1 MKTVFMFSGQGAQYA
16 GMGKDLYENYAVA
29 KEVFDRA
36 DEVLGYSIK
45 DICFSDEEK
54 LGLTEFTQPAILTMS
69 IAAMKVLQ
77 ENGINADM
85 TAGLSLG
92 EYSALVASGA
102 MKFEEAVALVQKR
115 GKFMCGIIGY
125 TGSEDVKGVLLDA
138 LELLEYRGYDSAG
151 IALAD
156 TGLKQTKVYKC
167 AGRVKDLRAICESEK
182 LITECGI
189 GHTRWAT
196 HGGVNDTNAH
206 PHQVGKVTLVHNGI
220 IENYRELI
228 ADYELESVLKSET
241 DSEVVAA
248 LLNKFYT
255 GDPDEAI
262 KKTVSKLKGTFALV
276 ILFED
281 HQGEIYS
288 VRNVSPIVATL
299 CKEGAMLASDLTA
312 LCRFTNRYF
321 VVPEYHIL
329 KLAKDAIVLKDFNGN
344 QVEPDYLEVDWEL
357 NNAGKNGYPFYMEK
371 EIMEQPDAIERTIT
385 NRITSGMP
393 DFTADGVP
401 DEIFTQCERVNI
413 IACGTAMHAGL
424 VAQALIKSILHMHID
439 VDMASEFMY
448 SDPVIDEKSLVIAVS
463 QSGETI
469 DTLEA
474 VKYAKKRGA
483 KCLSIINV
491 KGSSI
496 ARESDYVLYTNAG
509 PEIAV
514 ASTKAYTTQL
524 AVFYLIVAKMA
535 QLRGVFSQEETQS
548 FIRELQ
554 RTPDVMKKVLEGRQE
569 IHKLANKVLEAKD
582 LFMIGRGLDYSI
594 LLEGSLKLK
603 EVSYIHS
610 EAYASGELK
619 HGPIALITQ
628 DTPVVAAVTQEK
640 LMSKELSNIKEVRS
654 RGASCSLSRKVLQKI
669 STVHMIPSICRICRM
684 NLW

>member
-1 MKTVFMFSGQGAQYA
+1 
-16 GMGKDLYENYAVA
+16 
-29 KEVFDRA
+29 
-36 DEVLGYSIK
+36 
-45 DICFSDEEK
+45 
-54 LGLTEFTQPAILTMS
+54 
-69 IAAMKVLQ
+69 
-77 ENGINADM
+77 
-85 TAGLSLG
+85 
-92 EYSALVASGA
+92 
-102 MKFEEAVALVQKR
+102 
-115 GKFMCGIIGY
+115 MCGIIGY
-125 TGSEDVKGVLLDA
+125 TGSEDVREVLLDA

-151 IALAD
+151 IALRD
-156 TGLKQTKVYKC
+156 EESGKTEVRKC
-167 AGRVKDLRAICESEK
+167 AGRVSDLRAICASEK
-182 LITECGI
+182 VVSQCGI

-196 HGGVNDTNAH
+196 HGGVNDCNAH

-228 ADYELESVLKSET
+228 ADYDLADTLKSET

-248 LLNKFYT
+248 LLNRFYE
-255 GDPDEAI
+255 GNPEEAI

-281 HQGEIYS
+281 QKDVIYS
-288 VRNVSPIVATL
+288 TRNVSPIVATI

-329 KLAKDAIVLKDFNGN
+329 KLSADKLTLTDFDGN
-344 QVEPDYLEVDWEL
+344 EMLPKYLTVDWEL
-357 NNAGKNGYPFYMEK
+357 NSAGKNGYPFYMEK
-371 EIMEQPDAIERTIT
+371 EIMEQPEAIENTIR
-385 NRITSGMP
+385 NRIVGGMP

-401 DEIFTQCERVNI
+401 DTLFTECEHICIV
-413 IACGTAMHAGL
+413 ACGTAMHAGL
-424 VAQALIKSILHMHID
+424 VAQALVKSILHMHIE
-439 VDMASEFMY
+439 VQMASEFMY
-448 SDPVIDEKSLVIAVS
+448 SDPVIDEKTLVIAVS

-474 VKYAKKRGA
+474 MKYAKNRGA
-483 KCLSIINV
+483 KCLAIINV

-524 AVFYLIVAKMA
+524 AVFYLIVARMA
-535 QLRGVFSQEETQS
+535 HSRGVFDDAQTQS
-548 FIRELQ
+548 FVRELQ
-554 RTPDVMKKVLEGRQE
+554 RTPEVMKKVLERRRD
-569 IHKLANKVLEAKD
+569 IHVVAKKVLGAKD

-628 DTPVVAAVTQEK
+628 DTPVVATVTQEK
-640 LMSKELSNIKEVRS
+640 LMSKELSNIKEVKS
-654 RGASCSLSRKVLQKI
+654 RGADVVVFIKESIVGDLAKEYEIFTLPDMQDEFMVLPASVALQLLAYYVSSDKGFDVDKPRNLAKVV
-669 STVHMIPSICRICRM
+669 TVE
-684 NLW
+684 

>member
-1 MKTVFMFSGQGAQYA
+1 
-16 GMGKDLYENYAVA
+16 
-29 KEVFDRA
+29 
-36 DEVLGYSIK
+36 
-45 DICFSDEEK
+45 
-54 LGLTEFTQPAILTMS
+54 
-69 IAAMKVLQ
+69 
-77 ENGINADM
+77 
-85 TAGLSLG
+85 
-92 EYSALVASGA
+92 
-102 MKFEEAVALVQKR
+102 
-115 GKFMCGIIGY
+115 MCGIIGY
-125 TGSEDVKGVLLDA
+125 TGSEDVREVLLDA

-151 IALAD
+151 IALRD
-156 TGLKQTKVYKC
+156 EESGKTEVRKC
-167 AGRVKDLRAICESEK
+167 AGRVSDLRAICASEK
-182 LITECGI
+182 VVSQCGI

-196 HGGVNDTNAH
+196 HGGVNDCNAH

-228 ADYELESVLKSET
+228 ADYDLADTLKSET

-248 LLNKFYT
+248 LLNRFYE
-255 GDPDEAI
+255 GNPEEAI

-281 HQGEIYS
+281 QKDVIYS
-288 VRNVSPIVATL
+288 TRNVSPIVATI

-329 KLAKDAIVLKDFNGN
+329 KLSADKLTLTDFDGNEVLPK
-344 QVEPDYLEVDWEL
+344 YLTVDWEL
-357 NNAGKNGYPFYMEK
+357 NSAGKNGYPFYMEK
-371 EIMEQPDAIERTIT
+371 EIMEQPEAIENTIR
-385 NRITSGMP
+385 NRIVGGMP

-401 DEIFTQCERVNI
+401 DTLFTECEHICIV
-413 IACGTAMHAGL
+413 ACGTAMHAGL
-424 VAQALIKSILHMHID
+424 VAQALVKSILHMHIE
-439 VDMASEFMY
+439 VQMASEFMY
-448 SDPVIDEKSLVIAVS
+448 SDPVIDEKTLVIAVS

-474 VKYAKKRGA
+474 MKYAKNRGA
-483 KCLSIINV
+483 KCLVIINV

-524 AVFYLIVAKMA
+524 AVFYLIVARMA
-535 QLRGVFSQEETQS
+535 HSRGVFDDAQTQS
-548 FIRELQ
+548 FVRELQ
-554 RTPDVMKKVLEGRQE
+554 RTPEVMKKVLERRRD
-569 IHKLANKVLEAKD
+569 IHVVAKKVLGAKD

-628 DTPVVAAVTQEK
+628 DTPVVATVTQEK
-640 LMSKELSNIKEVRS
+640 LMSKELSNIKEVKS
-654 RGASCSLSRKVLQKI
+654 RGADVVVFIKESIVGDLAKEYEIFTLPDMQDEFMVLPASVALQLLAYYVSSDKGFDVDKPRNLAKVV
-669 STVHMIPSICRICRM
+669 TVE
-684 NLW
+684 

>member
-1 MKTVFMFSGQGAQYA
+1 
-16 GMGKDLYENYAVA
+16 
-29 KEVFDRA
+29 
-36 DEVLGYSIK
+36 
-45 DICFSDEEK
+45 
-54 LGLTEFTQPAILTMS
+54 
-69 IAAMKVLQ
+69 
-77 ENGINADM
+77 
-85 TAGLSLG
+85 
-92 EYSALVASGA
+92 
-102 MKFEEAVALVQKR
+102 
-115 GKFMCGIIGY
+115 MCGIIGY
-125 TGSEDVKGVLLDA
+125 TGSEDVREVLLDA

-151 IALAD
+151 IALRD
-156 TGLKQTKVYKC
+156 EESGKTEVRKC
-167 AGRVKDLRAICESEK
+167 AGRVSDLRAICASEK
-182 LITECGI
+182 VVSQCGI

-196 HGGVNDTNAH
+196 HGGVNDCNAH

-228 ADYELESVLKSET
+228 ADYDLADTLKSET

-248 LLNKFYT
+248 LLNRFYE
-255 GDPDEAI
+255 GKPEEAI

-281 HQGEIYS
+281 QKDVIYS
-288 VRNVSPIVATL
+288 TRNVSPIVATI

-329 KLAKDAIVLKDFNGN
+329 KLSADKLTLTDFDGN
-344 QVEPDYLEVDWEL
+344 EMLPKYLTVDWEL
-357 NNAGKNGYPFYMEK
+357 NSAGKNGYPFYMEK
-371 EIMEQPDAIERTIT
+371 ESMEQPEAIENTIR
-385 NRITSGMP
+385 NRIVGGMP

-401 DEIFTQCERVNI
+401 DTLFTECEHICIV
-413 IACGTAMHAGL
+413 ACGTAMHAGL
-424 VAQALIKSILHMHID
+424 VAQALVKSILHMHIE
-439 VDMASEFMY
+439 VQMASEFMY
-448 SDPVIDEKSLVIAVS
+448 SDPVIDEKTLVIAVS

-474 VKYAKKRGA
+474 VKYAKNRGA
-483 KCLSIINV
+483 KCLAIINV

-524 AVFYLIVAKMA
+524 AVFYLIVARMA
-535 QLRGVFSQEETQS
+535 HSRGVFDDAQTQS
-548 FIRELQ
+548 FVRELQ
-554 RTPDVMKKVLEGRQE
+554 RTPEVMKKVLERRRD
-569 IHKLANKVLEAKD
+569 IHVVAKKVLGAKD

-628 DTPVVAAVTQEK
+628 DTPVVATVTQEK
-640 LMSKELSNIKEVRS
+640 LMSKELSNIKEVKS
-654 RGASCSLSRKVLQKI
+654 RGADVVVFIKESIVGDLAKEYEIFTLPDMQDEFMVLPASVALQLLAYYVSSDKGFDVDKPRNLAKVV
-669 STVHMIPSICRICRM
+669 TVE
-684 NLW
+684 

>member
-1 MKTVFMFSGQGAQYA
+1 
-16 GMGKDLYENYAVA
+16 
-29 KEVFDRA
+29 
-36 DEVLGYSIK
+36 
-45 DICFSDEEK
+45 
-54 LGLTEFTQPAILTMS
+54 
-69 IAAMKVLQ
+69 
-77 ENGINADM
+77 
-85 TAGLSLG
+85 
-92 EYSALVASGA
+92 
-102 MKFEEAVALVQKR
+102 
-115 GKFMCGIIGY
+115 MCGIIGY
-125 TGSEDVKGVLLDA
+125 TGSEDVREVLLDA

-151 IALAD
+151 IALRD
-156 TGLKQTKVYKC
+156 EESGKTEVRKC
-167 AGRVKDLRAICESEK
+167 AGRVSDLRAICASEK
-182 LITECGI
+182 VVSQCGI

-196 HGGVNDTNAH
+196 HGGVNDCNAH

-228 ADYELESVLKSET
+228 ADYDLADTLKSET

-248 LLNKFYT
+248 LLNRFYE
-255 GDPDEAI
+255 GKPEEAI

-281 HQGEIYS
+281 QKDVIYS
-288 VRNVSPIVATL
+288 TRNVSPIVATI

-329 KLAKDAIVLKDFNGN
+329 KLSADKLTLTDFDGN
-344 QVEPDYLEVDWEL
+344 EMLPKYLTVDWEL
-357 NNAGKNGYPFYMEK
+357 NSAGKNGYPFYMEK
-371 EIMEQPDAIERTIT
+371 EIMEQPEAIENTIR
-385 NRITSGMP
+385 NRIVGGMP

-401 DEIFTQCERVNI
+401 DTLFTECEHICIV
-413 IACGTAMHAGL
+413 ACGTAMHAGL
-424 VAQALIKSILHMHID
+424 VAQALVKSILHMHIE
-439 VDMASEFMY
+439 VQMASEFMY
-448 SDPVIDEKSLVIAVS
+448 SDPVIDEKTLVIAVS

-474 VKYAKKRGA
+474 VKYAKNRGA
-483 KCLSIINV
+483 KCLAIINV

-524 AVFYLIVAKMA
+524 AVFYLIVARMA
-535 QLRGVFSQEETQS
+535 HSRGVFDDAQTQS
-548 FIRELQ
+548 FVRELQ
-554 RTPDVMKKVLEGRQE
+554 RTPEVMKKVLERRRD
-569 IHKLANKVLEAKD
+569 IHVVAKKVLGAKD

-628 DTPVVAAVTQEK
+628 DTPVVATVTQEK
-640 LMSKELSNIKEVRS
+640 LMSKELSNIKEVKS
-654 RGASCSLSRKVLQKI
+654 RGADVVVFIKESSVGDLAKEYEIFTLPDMQDEFMVLPASVALQLLAYYVSSDKGFDVDKPRNLAKVV
-669 STVHMIPSICRICRM
+669 TVE
-684 NLW
+684 

>member
-1 MKTVFMFSGQGAQYA
+1 
-16 GMGKDLYENYAVA
+16 
-29 KEVFDRA
+29 
-36 DEVLGYSIK
+36 
-45 DICFSDEEK
+45 
-54 LGLTEFTQPAILTMS
+54 
-69 IAAMKVLQ
+69 
-77 ENGINADM
+77 
-85 TAGLSLG
+85 
-92 EYSALVASGA
+92 
-102 MKFEEAVALVQKR
+102 
-115 GKFMCGIIGY
+115 MCGIIGY
-125 TGSEDVKGVLLDA
+125 TGSEDVREVLLDA

-151 IALAD
+151 IALRD
-156 TGLKQTKVYKC
+156 EESGKTEVRKC
-167 AGRVKDLRAICESEK
+167 AGRVSDLRAICMSEK
-182 LITECGI
+182 VVSQCGI

-196 HGGVNDTNAH
+196 HGGVNDCNAH

-228 ADYELESVLKSET
+228 ADYDLADTLKSET

-248 LLNKFYT
+248 LLNRFYE
-255 GDPDEAI
+255 GNPEEAI

-281 HQGEIYS
+281 QKDVIYS
-288 VRNVSPIVATL
+288 TRNVSPIVATI

-329 KLAKDAIVLKDFNGN
+329 KLSADKLTLTDFDGNEVLPK
-344 QVEPDYLEVDWEL
+344 YLTVDWEL
-357 NNAGKNGYPFYMEK
+357 NSAGKNGYPFYMEK
-371 EIMEQPDAIERTIT
+371 EIMEQPEAIENTIK
-385 NRITSGMP
+385 NRIVGGMP

-401 DEIFTQCERVNI
+401 DTLFTECEHICIV
-413 IACGTAMHAGL
+413 ACGTAMHAGL
-424 VAQALIKSILHMHID
+424 VAQALVKSILHMHIE
-439 VDMASEFMY
+439 VQMASEFMY
-448 SDPVIDEKSLVIAVS
+448 SDPVIDEKTLVIAVS

-474 VKYAKKRGA
+474 VKYAKNRGA
-483 KCLSIINV
+483 KCLAIINV

-524 AVFYLIVAKMA
+524 AVFYLIVARMA
-535 QLRGVFSQEETQS
+535 HSRGVFDDAQTQS
-548 FIRELQ
+548 FVRELQ
-554 RTPDVMKKVLEGRQE
+554 RTPEVMKKVLERRRD
-569 IHKLANKVLEAKD
+569 IHVVAKKVLGAKD

-628 DTPVVAAVTQEK
+628 DTPVVATVTQEK
-640 LMSKELSNIKEVRS
+640 LMSKELSNIKEVKS
-654 RGASCSLSRKVLQKI
+654 RGADVVVFIKESIAGDLAKEYEIFTLPDMQDEFMVLPASVALQLLAYYVSSDKGFDVDKPRNLAKVV
-669 STVHMIPSICRICRM
+669 TVE
-684 NLW
+684 

>member
-1 MKTVFMFSGQGAQYA
+1 
-16 GMGKDLYENYAVA
+16 
-29 KEVFDRA
+29 
-36 DEVLGYSIK
+36 
-45 DICFSDEEK
+45 
-54 LGLTEFTQPAILTMS
+54 
-69 IAAMKVLQ
+69 
-77 ENGINADM
+77 
-85 TAGLSLG
+85 
-92 EYSALVASGA
+92 
-102 MKFEEAVALVQKR
+102 
-115 GKFMCGIIGY
+115 MCGIIGY
-125 TGSEDVKGVLLDA
+125 TGSEDVREVLLDA

-151 IALAD
+151 IALRD
-156 TGLKQTKVYKC
+156 EESGKTEVRKC
-167 AGRVKDLRAICESEK
+167 AGRVSDLRAICASEK
-182 LITECGI
+182 VVSQCGI

-196 HGGVNDTNAH
+196 HGGVNDCNAH

-228 ADYELESVLKSET
+228 ADYDLADTLKSET

-248 LLNKFYT
+248 LLNRFYE
-255 GDPDEAI
+255 GNPEEAI

-281 HQGEIYS
+281 QKDVIYS
-288 VRNVSPIVATL
+288 TRNVSPIVATI

-329 KLAKDAIVLKDFNGN
+329 KLSADKLTLTDFDGNEVLPK
-344 QVEPDYLEVDWEL
+344 YLTVDWEL
-357 NNAGKNGYPFYMEK
+357 NSAGKNGYPFYMEK
-371 EIMEQPDAIERTIT
+371 EIMEQPEAIENTIR
-385 NRITSGMP
+385 NRIVGGMP

-401 DEIFTQCERVNI
+401 DTLFTECEHICIV
-413 IACGTAMHAGL
+413 ACGTAMHAGL
-424 VAQALIKSILHMHID
+424 VAQALVKSILHMH
-439 VDMASEFMY
+439 
-448 SDPVIDEKSLVIAVS
+448 EKTLVIAVS

-474 VKYAKKRGA
+474 MKYAKNRGA
-483 KCLSIINV
+483 KCLAIINV

-524 AVFYLIVAKMA
+524 AVFYLIVARMA
-535 QLRGVFSQEETQS
+535 HSRGVFDDAQTQS
-548 FIRELQ
+548 FVRELQ
-554 RTPDVMKKVLEGRQE
+554 RTPEVMKKVLERRRD
-569 IHKLANKVLEAKD
+569 IHVVAKKVLGAKD

-610 EAYASGELK
+610 EAYVSGELK

-628 DTPVVAAVTQEK
+628 DTPVVATVTQEK
-640 LMSKELSNIKEVRS
+640 LMSKELSNIKEVKS
-654 RGASCSLSRKVLQKI
+654 RGADVVVFIKESIVGDLAKEYEIFTLPDMQDEFMVLPASVALQLLAYYVSSDKGFDVDKPRNLAKVV
-669 STVHMIPSICRICRM
+669 TVE
-684 NLW
+684 

>member
-1 MKTVFMFSGQGAQYA
+1 
-16 GMGKDLYENYAVA
+16 
-29 KEVFDRA
+29 
-36 DEVLGYSIK
+36 
-45 DICFSDEEK
+45 
-54 LGLTEFTQPAILTMS
+54 
-69 IAAMKVLQ
+69 
-77 ENGINADM
+77 
-85 TAGLSLG
+85 
-92 EYSALVASGA
+92 
-102 MKFEEAVALVQKR
+102 
-115 GKFMCGIIGY
+115 MCGIIGY
-125 TGSEDVKGVLLDA
+125 TGSEDVREVLLDA

-151 IALAD
+151 IALRD
-156 TGLKQTKVYKC
+156 EESGKTEVRKC
-167 AGRVKDLRAICESEK
+167 AGRVSDLRAICASEK
-182 LITECGI
+182 VVSQCGI

-196 HGGVNDTNAH
+196 HGGVNDCNAH

-228 ADYELESVLKSET
+228 ADYDLADTLKSET

-248 LLNKFYT
+248 LLNRFYE
-255 GDPDEAI
+255 GKPEEAI

-281 HQGEIYS
+281 QKDVIYS
-288 VRNVSPIVATL
+288 TRNVSPIVATI

-329 KLAKDAIVLKDFNGN
+329 KLSADKLTLTDFEGNEVLPK
-344 QVEPDYLEVDWEL
+344 YLTVDWEL
-357 NNAGKNGYPFYMEK
+357 NSAGKNGYPFYMEK
-371 EIMEQPDAIERTIT
+371 EIMEQPEAIENTIR
-385 NRITSGMP
+385 NRIVGGMP

-401 DEIFTQCERVNI
+401 DTLFTECEHICIV
-413 IACGTAMHAGL
+413 ACGTAMHAGL
-424 VAQALIKSILHMHID
+424 VAQALVKSILHMHIE
-439 VDMASEFMY
+439 VQMASEFMY
-448 SDPVIDEKSLVIAVS
+448 SDPVIDEKTLVIAVS

-474 VKYAKKRGA
+474 VKYAKNRGA
-483 KCLSIINV
+483 KCLAIINV

-524 AVFYLIVAKMA
+524 AVFYLIVARMA
-535 QLRGVFSQEETQS
+535 HSRGVFDDAQTQS
-548 FIRELQ
+548 FVRELQ
-554 RTPDVMKKVLEGRQE
+554 RTPEVMKKVLERRRD
-569 IHKLANKVLEAKD
+569 IHVVAKKVLGARD

-628 DTPVVAAVTQEK
+628 DTPVVATVTQEK
-640 LMSKELSNIKEVRS
+640 LMSKELSNIKEVKS
-654 RGASCSLSRKVLQKI
+654 RGADVVVFIKESIAGDLAKEYEIFTLPDMQDEFMVLPASVALQLLAYYVSSDKGFDVDKPRNLAKVV
-669 STVHMIPSICRICRM
+669 TVE
-684 NLW
+684 

>member
-1 MKTVFMFSGQGAQYA
+1 
-16 GMGKDLYENYAVA
+16 
-29 KEVFDRA
+29 
-36 DEVLGYSIK
+36 
-45 DICFSDEEK
+45 
-54 LGLTEFTQPAILTMS
+54 
-69 IAAMKVLQ
+69 
-77 ENGINADM
+77 
-85 TAGLSLG
+85 
-92 EYSALVASGA
+92 
-102 MKFEEAVALVQKR
+102 
-115 GKFMCGIIGY
+115 MCGIIGY
-125 TGSEDVKGVLLDA
+125 TGSEDVREVLLDA

-151 IALAD
+151 IALRD
-156 TGLKQTKVYKC
+156 EESGKTEVRKC
-167 AGRVKDLRAICESEK
+167 AGRVSDLRAICASEK
-182 LITECGI
+182 VVSQCGI

-196 HGGVNDTNAH
+196 HGGVNDCNAH

-228 ADYELESVLKSET
+228 VDYDLADTLKSET

-248 LLNKFYT
+248 LLNRFYE
-255 GDPDEAI
+255 GKPEEAI

-281 HQGEIYS
+281 QKDVIYS
-288 VRNVSPIVATL
+288 TRNVSPIVATI

-329 KLAKDAIVLKDFNGN
+329 KLSADKLTLTDFDGNEVLPK
-344 QVEPDYLEVDWEL
+344 YLTVDWEL
-357 NNAGKNGYPFYMEK
+357 NSAGKNGYPFYMEK
-371 EIMEQPDAIERTIT
+371 EIMEQPEAIENTIR
-385 NRITSGMP
+385 NRIVGGMP

-401 DEIFTQCERVNI
+401 DTLFTECEHICIV
-413 IACGTAMHAGL
+413 ACGTAMHAGL
-424 VAQALIKSILHMHID
+424 VAQALVKSILHMHIE
-439 VDMASEFMY
+439 VQMASEFMY
-448 SDPVIDEKSLVIAVS
+448 SDPVIDEKTLVIAVS

-474 VKYAKKRGA
+474 MKYAKNRGA
-483 KCLSIINV
+483 KCLAIINV

-524 AVFYLIVAKMA
+524 AVFYLIVARMA
-535 QLRGVFSQEETQS
+535 HSRGVFDDAQTQS
-548 FIRELQ
+548 FVRELQ
-554 RTPDVMKKVLEGRQE
+554 RTPEVMKKVLERRRD
-569 IHKLANKVLEAKD
+569 IHVVAKKVLGAKD

-628 DTPVVAAVTQEK
+628 DTPVVATVTQEK
-640 LMSKELSNIKEVRS
+640 LMSKELSNIKEVKS
-654 RGASCSLSRKVLQKI
+654 RGADVVVFIKESIVGDLAKEYEIFTLPDMQDEFMVLPASVALQLLAYYVSSDKGFDVDKPRNLAKVV
-669 STVHMIPSICRICRM
+669 TVE
-684 NLW
+684 

>member
-1 MKTVFMFSGQGAQYA
+1 
-16 GMGKDLYENYAVA
+16 
-29 KEVFDRA
+29 
-36 DEVLGYSIK
+36 
-45 DICFSDEEK
+45 
-54 LGLTEFTQPAILTMS
+54 
-69 IAAMKVLQ
+69 
-77 ENGINADM
+77 
-85 TAGLSLG
+85 
-92 EYSALVASGA
+92 
-102 MKFEEAVALVQKR
+102 
-115 GKFMCGIIGY
+115 MCGIIGY
-125 TGSEDVKGVLLDA
+125 TGSEDVREVLLDA

-151 IALAD
+151 IALRD
-156 TGLKQTKVYKC
+156 EESGKTEVRKC
-167 AGRVKDLRAICESEK
+167 AGRVSDLRAICASEK
-182 LITECGI
+182 VVSQCGI

-196 HGGVNDTNAH
+196 HGGVNDCNAH

-228 ADYELESVLKSET
+228 ADYDLADTLKSET

-248 LLNKFYT
+248 LLNRFYE
-255 GDPDEAI
+255 GKPEEAI

-281 HQGEIYS
+281 QKDVIYS
-288 VRNVSPIVATL
+288 TRNVSPIVATI

-329 KLAKDAIVLKDFNGN
+329 KLSADKLTLTDFEGNEVLPK
-344 QVEPDYLEVDWEL
+344 YLTVDWEL
-357 NNAGKNGYPFYMEK
+357 NSAGKNGYPFYMEK
-371 EIMEQPDAIERTIT
+371 EIMEQPEANENTIR
-385 NRITSGMP
+385 NRIVGGMP

-401 DEIFTQCERVNI
+401 DTLFTECEHICIV
-413 IACGTAMHAGL
+413 ACGTAMHAGL
-424 VAQALIKSILHMHID
+424 VAQALVKSILHMHIE
-439 VDMASEFMY
+439 VQMASEFMY
-448 SDPVIDEKSLVIAVS
+448 SDPVIDEKTLVIAVS

-474 VKYAKKRGA
+474 VKYAKNRGA
-483 KCLSIINV
+483 KCLAIINV

-524 AVFYLIVAKMA
+524 AVFYLIVARMA
-535 QLRGVFSQEETQS
+535 HSRGVFDDAQTQS
-548 FIRELQ
+548 FVRELQ
-554 RTPDVMKKVLEGRQE
+554 RTPEVMKKVLERRRD
-569 IHKLANKVLEAKD
+569 IHVVAKKVLGAKD

-628 DTPVVAAVTQEK
+628 DTPVVATVTQEK
-640 LMSKELSNIKEVRS
+640 LMSKELSNIKEVKS
-654 RGASCSLSRKVLQKI
+654 RGADVVVFIKESIVGDLAKEYEIFTLPDMQDEFMVLPASVALQLLAYYVSSDKGFDVDKPRNLAKVV
-669 STVHMIPSICRICRM
+669 TVE
-684 NLW
+684 

>member
-1 MKTVFMFSGQGAQYA
+1 
-16 GMGKDLYENYAVA
+16 
-29 KEVFDRA
+29 
-36 DEVLGYSIK
+36 
-45 DICFSDEEK
+45 
-54 LGLTEFTQPAILTMS
+54 
-69 IAAMKVLQ
+69 
-77 ENGINADM
+77 
-85 TAGLSLG
+85 
-92 EYSALVASGA
+92 
-102 MKFEEAVALVQKR
+102 
-115 GKFMCGIIGY
+115 MCGIIGY
-125 TGSEDVKGVLLDA
+125 TGSEDVREVLLDA

-151 IALAD
+151 IALRD
-156 TGLKQTKVYKC
+156 EESGKTEVRKC
-167 AGRVKDLRAICESEK
+167 AGRVSDLRAICASEK
-182 LITECGI
+182 VVSQCGI

-196 HGGVNDTNAH
+196 HGGVNDCNAH

-228 ADYELESVLKSET
+228 ADYDLADTLKSET

-248 LLNKFYT
+248 LLNRFYE
-255 GDPDEAI
+255 GKPEEAI

-281 HQGEIYS
+281 QKDVIYS
-288 VRNVSPIVATL
+288 TRNVSPIVATI

-329 KLAKDAIVLKDFNGN
+329 KLSADKLTLTDFEGNEVLPK
-344 QVEPDYLEVDWEL
+344 YLTVDWEL
-357 NNAGKNGYPFYMEK
+357 NSAGKNGYPFYMEK
-371 EIMEQPDAIERTIT
+371 EIMEQPEAIENTIR
-385 NRITSGMP
+385 NRIVGGMP

-401 DEIFTQCERVNI
+401 DTLFTECEHICIV
-413 IACGTAMHAGL
+413 ACGTAMHAGL
-424 VAQALIKSILHMHID
+424 VAQALVKSILHMHIE
-439 VDMASEFMY
+439 VQMASEFMY
-448 SDPVIDEKSLVIAVS
+448 SDPVIDEKTLVIAVS

-474 VKYAKKRGA
+474 LKYAKNRGA
-483 KCLSIINV
+483 KCLAIINV

-524 AVFYLIVAKMA
+524 AVFYLIVARMA
-535 QLRGVFSQEETQS
+535 HSRGVFDDAQTQS
-548 FIRELQ
+548 FVRELQ
-554 RTPDVMKKVLEGRQE
+554 RTPEVMKKVLERRRD
-569 IHKLANKVLEAKD
+569 IHVVAKKVLGAKD

-628 DTPVVAAVTQEK
+628 DTPVVATVTQEK
-640 LMSKELSNIKEVRS
+640 LMSKELSNIKEVKS
-654 RGASCSLSRKVLQKI
+654 RGADVVVFIKESIAGDLAKEYEIFTLPDMRDEFMVLPASVALQLLAYYVSSDKGFDVDKPRNLAKVV
-669 STVHMIPSICRICRM
+669 TVE
-684 NLW
+684 

>member
-1 MKTVFMFSGQGAQYA
+1 
-16 GMGKDLYENYAVA
+16 
-29 KEVFDRA
+29 
-36 DEVLGYSIK
+36 
-45 DICFSDEEK
+45 
-54 LGLTEFTQPAILTMS
+54 
-69 IAAMKVLQ
+69 
-77 ENGINADM
+77 
-85 TAGLSLG
+85 
-92 EYSALVASGA
+92 
-102 MKFEEAVALVQKR
+102 
-115 GKFMCGIIGY
+115 MCGIIGY
-125 TGSEDVKGVLLDA
+125 TGSEDVREVLLDA

-151 IALAD
+151 IALRD
-156 TGLKQTKVYKC
+156 EESGKTEVRKC
-167 AGRVKDLRAICESEK
+167 AGRVSDLRAICMSEK
-182 LITECGI
+182 VVSQCGI

-196 HGGVNDTNAH
+196 HGGVNDCNAH

-228 ADYELESVLKSET
+228 ADYDLADTLKSET

-248 LLNKFYT
+248 LLNRFYE
-255 GDPDEAI
+255 GNPEEAI

-281 HQGEIYS
+281 QKDVIYS
-288 VRNVSPIVATL
+288 TRNVSPIVAMI

-329 KLAKDAIVLKDFNGN
+329 KLSADKLTLTDFDGNEVLPK
-344 QVEPDYLEVDWEL
+344 YLTVDWEL
-357 NNAGKNGYPFYMEK
+357 NSAGKNGYPFYMEK
-371 EIMEQPDAIERTIT
+371 EIMEQPEAIENTIR
-385 NRITSGMP
+385 NRIVGGMP

-401 DEIFTQCERVNI
+401 DTLFTECEHICIV
-413 IACGTAMHAGL
+413 ACGTAMHAGL
-424 VAQALIKSILHMHID
+424 VAQALVKSILHMHIE
-439 VDMASEFMY
+439 VQMASEFMY
-448 SDPVIDEKSLVIAVS
+448 SDPVIDEKTLVIAVS

-474 VKYAKKRGA
+474 VKYAKNRGA
-483 KCLSIINV
+483 KCLAIINV

-524 AVFYLIVAKMA
+524 AVFYLIVARMA
-535 QLRGVFSQEETQS
+535 HSRGVFDDAQTQS
-548 FIRELQ
+548 FVRELQ
-554 RTPDVMKKVLEGRQE
+554 RTPEVMKKVLERRRD
-569 IHKLANKVLEAKD
+569 IHVVAQKVLGAKD

-628 DTPVVAAVTQEK
+628 DTPVVATVTQEK
-640 LMSKELSNIKEVRS
+640 LMSKELSNIKEVKS
-654 RGASCSLSRKVLQKI
+654 RGADVVVFIKESIVGDLAKEYEIFTLPDMQDEFMVLPASVALQLLAYYVSSDKGFDVDKPRNLAKVV
-669 STVHMIPSICRICRM
+669 TVE
-684 NLW
+684 

>member
-1 MKTVFMFSGQGAQYA
+1 
-16 GMGKDLYENYAVA
+16 
-29 KEVFDRA
+29 
-36 DEVLGYSIK
+36 
-45 DICFSDEEK
+45 
-54 LGLTEFTQPAILTMS
+54 
-69 IAAMKVLQ
+69 
-77 ENGINADM
+77 
-85 TAGLSLG
+85 
-92 EYSALVASGA
+92 
-102 MKFEEAVALVQKR
+102 
-115 GKFMCGIIGY
+115 MCGIIGY
-125 TGSEDVKGVLLDA
+125 TGSEDVREVLLDA

-151 IALAD
+151 IALRD
-156 TGLKQTKVYKC
+156 EESGKTEVRKC
-167 AGRVKDLRAICESEK
+167 AGRVSDLRAICASEK
-182 LITECGI
+182 VVSQCGI

-196 HGGVNDTNAH
+196 HGGVNDCNAH

-228 ADYELESVLKSET
+228 ADYDLADTLKSET

-248 LLNKFYT
+248 LLNRFYE
-255 GDPDEAI
+255 GKPEEAI

-281 HQGEIYS
+281 QKDVIYS
-288 VRNVSPIVATL
+288 TRNVSPIVATI

-329 KLAKDAIVLKDFNGN
+329 KLSADKLTLTDFDGN
-344 QVEPDYLEVDWEL
+344 EMLPKYLTVDWEL
-357 NNAGKNGYPFYMEK
+357 NSAGKNGYPFYMEK
-371 EIMEQPDAIERTIT
+371 EIMEQPEAIENTIR
-385 NRITSGMP
+385 NRIVGGMP

-401 DEIFTQCERVNI
+401 DTLFTECEHICIV
-413 IACGTAMHAGL
+413 ACGTAMHAGL
-424 VAQALIKSILHMHID
+424 VAQALVKSILHMHIE
-439 VDMASEFMY
+439 VQMASEFMY
-448 SDPVIDEKSLVIAVS
+448 SDPVIDEKTLVIAVS

-474 VKYAKKRGA
+474 VKYAKNRGA
-483 KCLSIINV
+483 KCLAIINV

-524 AVFYLIVAKMA
+524 AVFYLIVARMA
-535 QLRGVFSQEETQS
+535 HSRGVFDDAQTQS
-548 FIRELQ
+548 FVRELQ
-554 RTPDVMKKVLEGRQE
+554 RTPEVMKKGLERRRD
-569 IHKLANKVLEAKD
+569 IHVVAKKVLGAKD

-628 DTPVVAAVTQEK
+628 DTPVVATVTQEK
-640 LMSKELSNIKEVRS
+640 LMSKELSNIKEVKS
-654 RGASCSLSRKVLQKI
+654 RGADVVVFIKESIVGDLAKEYEIFTLPDMQDEFMVLPASVALQLLAYYVSSDKGFDVDKPRNLAKVV
-669 STVHMIPSICRICRM
+669 TVE
-684 NLW
+684 

>member
-1 MKTVFMFSGQGAQYA
+1 
-16 GMGKDLYENYAVA
+16 
-29 KEVFDRA
+29 
-36 DEVLGYSIK
+36 
-45 DICFSDEEK
+45 
-54 LGLTEFTQPAILTMS
+54 
-69 IAAMKVLQ
+69 
-77 ENGINADM
+77 
-85 TAGLSLG
+85 
-92 EYSALVASGA
+92 
-102 MKFEEAVALVQKR
+102 
-115 GKFMCGIIGY
+115 MCGIIGY
-125 TGSEDVKGVLLDA
+125 TGSEDVREVLLDA

-151 IALAD
+151 IALRD
-156 TGLKQTKVYKC
+156 EESGKTEVRKC
-167 AGRVKDLRAICESEK
+167 AGRVSDLRAICASEK
-182 LITECGI
+182 VVSQCGI

-196 HGGVNDTNAH
+196 HGGVNDCNAH

-228 ADYELESVLKSET
+228 ADYDLADTLKSET

-248 LLNKFYT
+248 LLNRFYE
-255 GDPDEAI
+255 GKPEEAI

-281 HQGEIYS
+281 QKDVIYS
-288 VRNVSPIVATL
+288 TRNVSPIVATI

-329 KLAKDAIVLKDFNGN
+329 KLSADKLTLTDFDGNEVLPK
-344 QVEPDYLEVDWEL
+344 YLTVDWEL
-357 NNAGKNGYPFYMEK
+357 NSAGKNGYPFYMEK
-371 EIMEQPDAIERTIT
+371 EIMEQPEAIENTIR
-385 NRITSGMP
+385 NRIVGGMP

-401 DEIFTQCERVNI
+401 DTLFTECEHICIV
-413 IACGTAMHAGL
+413 ACGTAMHAGL
-424 VAQALIKSILHMHID
+424 VAQALVKSILHMHIE
-439 VDMASEFMY
+439 VQMASEFMY
-448 SDPVIDEKSLVIAVS
+448 SDPVIDEKTLVIAVS

-474 VKYAKKRGA
+474 VKYAKNRGA
-483 KCLSIINV
+483 KCLAIINV

-524 AVFYLIVAKMA
+524 AVFYLIVARMA
-535 QLRGVFSQEETQS
+535 HSRGVFDDAQTQS
-548 FIRELQ
+548 FVRELQ
-554 RTPDVMKKVLEGRQE
+554 RTPEVMKKVLERRRD
-569 IHKLANKVLEAKD
+569 IHVVAKKVLGAKD

-628 DTPVVAAVTQEK
+628 DTPVVATVTQEK
-640 LMSKELSNIKEVRS
+640 LMSKELSNIKEVKS
-654 RGASCSLSRKVLQKI
+654 RGADVVVFIKESIAGDLAKEYEIFTLPDMQDEFMVLPASVALQLLAYYVSFDKGFDVDKPRNLAKVV
-669 STVHMIPSICRICRM
+669 TVE
-684 NLW
+684 

>member
-1 MKTVFMFSGQGAQYA
+1 
-16 GMGKDLYENYAVA
+16 
-29 KEVFDRA
+29 
-36 DEVLGYSIK
+36 
-45 DICFSDEEK
+45 
-54 LGLTEFTQPAILTMS
+54 
-69 IAAMKVLQ
+69 
-77 ENGINADM
+77 
-85 TAGLSLG
+85 
-92 EYSALVASGA
+92 
-102 MKFEEAVALVQKR
+102 
-115 GKFMCGIIGY
+115 MCGIIGY
-125 TGSEDVKGVLLDA
+125 TGSENVKEVLLDA

-151 IALAD
+151 IAVMEAHEI
-156 TGLKQTKVYKC
+156 QVYKR
-167 AGRVKDLRAICESEK
+167 AGRVRDLREKCKDQAEKAI
-182 LITECGI
+182 CGI

-228 ADYELESVLKSET
+228 ADYDLADQLRSET

-248 LLNKFYT
+248 LLNHFYQ
-255 GDPDEAI
+255 GNPEEAI
-262 KKTVSKLKGTFALV
+262 KKTVRKLKGTFALV
-276 ILFED
+276 IMFADRE
-281 HQGEIYS
+281 GVIYS
-288 VRNVSPIVATL
+288 TRNVSPIVATY

-312 LCRFTNRYF
+312 LCRFTNQYF

-329 KLAKDAIVLKDFNGN
+329 ELRNDGISLKDFEGN
-344 QVEPDYLEVDWEL
+344 KKEPEYLTADWEL
-357 NNAGKNGYPFYMEK
+357 NSAGKNGYPFYMEK
-371 EIMEQPDAIERTIT
+371 EIMEQPDAVKRTIES
-385 NRITSGMP
+385 RIVSGLP
-393 DFTADGVP
+393 DFTADGIP
-401 DEIFTQCERVNI
+401 DSLFTGCERVNI

-424 VAQALIKSILHMHID
+424 VAQALVKSILHMHID

-474 VKYAKKRGA
+474 VKYAKRRGA

-524 AVFYLIVAKMA
+524 SIFYLIVAKMA
-535 QLRGVFSQEETQS
+535 QLRGIYDTAQTQS

-554 RTPDVMKKVLEGRQE
+554 RTPDVMKKVLEKRRD
-569 IHKLANKVLEAKD
+569 IHVVAGKVLSAKD

-640 LMSKELSNIKEVRS
+640 LMSKELSNIKEVKS
-654 RGASCSLSRKVLQKI
+654 RGADIVLFIKEGLAADVKDLYDTFLLPDMQDEFMVMPASVALQLLAYYVSSDKGFDVDKPRNLAKVV
-669 STVHMIPSICRICRM
+669 TVE
-684 NLW
+684 

>member
-1 MKTVFMFSGQGAQYA
+1 
-16 GMGKDLYENYAVA
+16 
-29 KEVFDRA
+29 
-36 DEVLGYSIK
+36 
-45 DICFSDEEK
+45 
-54 LGLTEFTQPAILTMS
+54 
-69 IAAMKVLQ
+69 
-77 ENGINADM
+77 
-85 TAGLSLG
+85 
-92 EYSALVASGA
+92 
-102 MKFEEAVALVQKR
+102 
-115 GKFMCGIIGY
+115 MCGIIGY
-125 TGSEDVKGVLLDA
+125 TGSEDVREVLLDA

-151 IALAD
+151 IALRD
-156 TGLKQTKVYKC
+156 EESGKTEVRKC
-167 AGRVKDLRAICESEK
+167 AGRVSDLRAICASEK
-182 LITECGI
+182 VVSQCGI

-196 HGGVNDTNAH
+196 HGGVNDCNAH

-228 ADYELESVLKSET
+228 ADYDLADTLKSET

-248 LLNKFYT
+248 LLNRFYE
-255 GDPDEAI
+255 GNPEEAI

-281 HQGEIYS
+281 QKDVIYS
-288 VRNVSPIVATL
+288 TRNVSPIVATI

-329 KLAKDAIVLKDFNGN
+329 KLSADKLTLTDFDGN
-344 QVEPDYLEVDWEL
+344 EMLPKYLTVDWEL
-357 NNAGKNGYPFYMEK
+357 NSAGKNGYPLYMEK
-371 EIMEQPDAIERTIT
+371 EIMEQPEAIENTIR
-385 NRITSGMP
+385 NRIVGGMP

-401 DEIFTQCERVNI
+401 DTLFTECEHICIV
-413 IACGTAMHAGL
+413 ACGTAMHAGL
-424 VAQALIKSILHMHID
+424 VAQALVKSILHMHIE
-439 VDMASEFMY
+439 VQMASEFMY
-448 SDPVIDEKSLVIAVS
+448 SDPVIDEKTLVIAVS

-474 VKYAKKRGA
+474 VKYAKNRGA
-483 KCLSIINV
+483 KCLAIINV

-524 AVFYLIVAKMA
+524 AVFYLIVARMA
-535 QLRGVFSQEETQS
+535 HSRGVFDDAQTQS
-548 FIRELQ
+548 FVRELQ
-554 RTPDVMKKVLEGRQE
+554 RTPEVMKKVLERRRD
-569 IHKLANKVLEAKD
+569 IHVVAKKVLGAKD

-628 DTPVVAAVTQEK
+628 DTPVVATVTQEK
-640 LMSKELSNIKEVRS
+640 LMSKELSNIKEVKS
-654 RGASCSLSRKVLQKI
+654 RGADVVVFIKESIVGDLAKEYEIFTLPDMQDEFMVLPASVALQLLAYYVSSDKGFDVDKPRNLAKVV
-669 STVHMIPSICRICRM
+669 TVE
-684 NLW
+684 

>member
-1 MKTVFMFSGQGAQYA
+1 
-16 GMGKDLYENYAVA
+16 
-29 KEVFDRA
+29 
-36 DEVLGYSIK
+36 
-45 DICFSDEEK
+45 
-54 LGLTEFTQPAILTMS
+54 
-69 IAAMKVLQ
+69 
-77 ENGINADM
+77 
-85 TAGLSLG
+85 
-92 EYSALVASGA
+92 
-102 MKFEEAVALVQKR
+102 
-115 GKFMCGIIGY
+115 MCGIIGY
-125 TGSEDVKGVLLDA
+125 TGSEDVREVLLDA

-151 IALAD
+151 IALRD
-156 TGLKQTKVYKC
+156 EESGKTEVRKC
-167 AGRVKDLRAICESEK
+167 AGRVSDLRAICASEK
-182 LITECGI
+182 VVSQCGI

-196 HGGVNDTNAH
+196 HGGVNDCNAH

-228 ADYELESVLKSET
+228 ADYDLADTLKSET

-248 LLNKFYT
+248 LLNRFYE
-255 GDPDEAI
+255 GNPEEAI

-281 HQGEIYS
+281 QKDVIYS
-288 VRNVSPIVATL
+288 TRNVSPIVATI

-329 KLAKDAIVLKDFNGN
+329 KLSADKLTLTDFDGNEVLPK
-344 QVEPDYLEVDWEL
+344 YLTVDWEL
-357 NNAGKNGYPFYMEK
+357 NSAGKNGYPFYMEK
-371 EIMEQPDAIERTIT
+371 EIMEQPEAIENTIR
-385 NRITSGMP
+385 NRIVGGMP
-393 DFTADGVP
+393 DFTAAGVP
-401 DEIFTQCERVNI
+401 DTLFTECEHICIV
-413 IACGTAMHAGL
+413 ACGTAMHAGL
-424 VAQALIKSILHMHID
+424 VAQALVKSILHMHIE
-439 VDMASEFMY
+439 VQMASEFMY
-448 SDPVIDEKSLVIAVS
+448 SDPVIDEKTLVIAVS

-474 VKYAKKRGA
+474 VKYAKNRGA
-483 KCLSIINV
+483 KCLAIINV

-524 AVFYLIVAKMA
+524 AVFYLIVARMA
-535 QLRGVFSQEETQS
+535 HSRGVFDDAQTQS
-548 FIRELQ
+548 FVRELQ
-554 RTPDVMKKVLEGRQE
+554 RTPEVMKKVLERRRD
-569 IHKLANKVLEAKD
+569 IHVVAKKVLGAKD

-628 DTPVVAAVTQEK
+628 DTPVVATVTQEK
-640 LMSKELSNIKEVRS
+640 LMSKELSNIKEVKS
-654 RGASCSLSRKVLQKI
+654 RGADVVVFIKESIVGDLAKEYEIFTLPDMQDEFMVLPASVALQLLAYYVSSDKGFDVDKPRNLAKVV
-669 STVHMIPSICRICRM
+669 TVE
-684 NLW
+684 

>member
-1 MKTVFMFSGQGAQYA
+1 
-16 GMGKDLYENYAVA
+16 
-29 KEVFDRA
+29 
-36 DEVLGYSIK
+36 
-45 DICFSDEEK
+45 
-54 LGLTEFTQPAILTMS
+54 
-69 IAAMKVLQ
+69 
-77 ENGINADM
+77 
-85 TAGLSLG
+85 
-92 EYSALVASGA
+92 
-102 MKFEEAVALVQKR
+102 
-115 GKFMCGIIGY
+115 MCGIIGY
-125 TGSEDVKGVLLDA
+125 TGSEDVREVLLDA

-151 IALAD
+151 IALRD
-156 TGLKQTKVYKC
+156 EESGKTEVRKC
-167 AGRVKDLRAICESEK
+167 AGRVSDLRAICASEK
-182 LITECGI
+182 VVSQCGI

-196 HGGVNDTNAH
+196 HGGVNDCNAH

-228 ADYELESVLKSET
+228 ADYDLADTLKSET

-248 LLNKFYT
+248 LLNRFYE
-255 GDPDEAI
+255 GNPEEAI

-281 HQGEIYS
+281 QKDVIYS
-288 VRNVSPIVATL
+288 TRNVSPIVATI

-329 KLAKDAIVLKDFNGN
+329 KLSADKLTLTDFDGNEVLPK
-344 QVEPDYLEVDWEL
+344 YLTVDWEL
-357 NNAGKNGYPFYMEK
+357 NSAGKNGYPFYMEK
-371 EIMEQPDAIERTIT
+371 EIMEQPEAIENTIR
-385 NRITSGMP
+385 NRIVGGMP

-401 DEIFTQCERVNI
+401 DTLFTECEHICIV
-413 IACGTAMHAGL
+413 ACGTAMHAGL
-424 VAQALIKSILHMHID
+424 VAQALVKSILHMHIE
-439 VDMASEFMY
+439 VQMASEFMY
-448 SDPVIDEKSLVIAVS
+448 SDPVIDEKTLVIAVS

-474 VKYAKKRGA
+474 MKYAKNRGA
-483 KCLSIINV
+483 KCLAIINV

-524 AVFYLIVAKMA
+524 AVFYLIVARMA
-535 QLRGVFSQEETQS
+535 HSRGVFDDAQTQS
-548 FIRELQ
+548 FVRELQ
-554 RTPDVMKKVLEGRQE
+554 RTPEVMKKVLERRRDIQVVA
-569 IHKLANKVLEAKD
+569 KKVLGAKD

-628 DTPVVAAVTQEK
+628 DTPVVATVTQEK
-640 LMSKELSNIKEVRS
+640 LMSKELSNIKEVKS
-654 RGASCSLSRKVLQKI
+654 RGADVVVFIKESIVGDLAKEYEIFTLPDMQDEFMVLPASVALQLLAYYVSSDKGFDVDKPRNLAKVV
-669 STVHMIPSICRICRM
+669 TVE
-684 NLW
+684 

>member
-1 MKTVFMFSGQGAQYA
+1 
-16 GMGKDLYENYAVA
+16 
-29 KEVFDRA
+29 
-36 DEVLGYSIK
+36 
-45 DICFSDEEK
+45 
-54 LGLTEFTQPAILTMS
+54 
-69 IAAMKVLQ
+69 
-77 ENGINADM
+77 
-85 TAGLSLG
+85 
-92 EYSALVASGA
+92 
-102 MKFEEAVALVQKR
+102 
-115 GKFMCGIIGY
+115 MCGIIGY
-125 TGSEDVKGVLLDA
+125 TGSEDVREVLLDA

-151 IALAD
+151 IALRD
-156 TGLKQTKVYKC
+156 EESGKTEVRKC
-167 AGRVKDLRAICESEK
+167 AGRVSDLRAICASEK
-182 LITECGI
+182 VVSQCGI

-196 HGGVNDTNAH
+196 HGGVNDCNAH

-228 ADYELESVLKSET
+228 ADYDLADTLKSGT

-248 LLNKFYT
+248 LLNRFYE
-255 GDPDEAI
+255 GNPEEAI

-281 HQGEIYS
+281 QKDVIYS
-288 VRNVSPIVATL
+288 TRNVSPIVATI

-329 KLAKDAIVLKDFNGN
+329 KLSADKLTLTDFDGNEVLPK
-344 QVEPDYLEVDWEL
+344 YLTVDWEL
-357 NNAGKNGYPFYMEK
+357 NSAGKNGYPFYMEK
-371 EIMEQPDAIERTIT
+371 EIMEQPEAIENTIR
-385 NRITSGMP
+385 NRIVGGMP

-401 DEIFTQCERVNI
+401 DTLFTECEHICIV
-413 IACGTAMHAGL
+413 ACGTAMHAGL
-424 VAQALIKSILHMHID
+424 VAQALVKSILHMHIE
-439 VDMASEFMY
+439 VQMASEFMY
-448 SDPVIDEKSLVIAVS
+448 SDPVIDEKTLVIAVS

-474 VKYAKKRGA
+474 MKYAKNRGA
-483 KCLSIINV
+483 KCLAIINV

-524 AVFYLIVAKMA
+524 AVFYLIVARMA
-535 QLRGVFSQEETQS
+535 HSRGVFDDAQTQS
-548 FIRELQ
+548 FVRELQ
-554 RTPDVMKKVLEGRQE
+554 RTPEVMKKVLERRRD
-569 IHKLANKVLEAKD
+569 IHVVAKKVLGAKD

-628 DTPVVAAVTQEK
+628 DTPVVATVTQEK
-640 LMSKELSNIKEVRS
+640 LMSKELSNIKEVKS
-654 RGASCSLSRKVLQKI
+654 RGADVVVFIKESIVGDLAKEYEIFTLPDMQDEFMVLPASVALQLLAYYVSSDKGFDVDKPRNLAKVV
-669 STVHMIPSICRICRM
+669 TVE
-684 NLW
+684 

>member
-1 MKTVFMFSGQGAQYA
+1 
-16 GMGKDLYENYAVA
+16 
-29 KEVFDRA
+29 
-36 DEVLGYSIK
+36 
-45 DICFSDEEK
+45 
-54 LGLTEFTQPAILTMS
+54 
-69 IAAMKVLQ
+69 
-77 ENGINADM
+77 
-85 TAGLSLG
+85 
-92 EYSALVASGA
+92 
-102 MKFEEAVALVQKR
+102 
-115 GKFMCGIIGY
+115 MCGIIGY
-125 TGSEDVKGVLLDA
+125 TGSEDVREVLLDA

-151 IALAD
+151 IALRD
-156 TGLKQTKVYKC
+156 EESGKTEVRKC
-167 AGRVKDLRAICESEK
+167 AGRVSDLRAICASEK
-182 LITECGI
+182 VVSQCGI

-196 HGGVNDTNAH
+196 HGGVNDCNAH

-228 ADYELESVLKSET
+228 ADYDLADTLKSET

-248 LLNKFYT
+248 LLNRFYE
-255 GDPDEAI
+255 GNPEEAI

-281 HQGEIYS
+281 QKDVIYS
-288 VRNVSPIVATL
+288 TRNVSPIVATI

-329 KLAKDAIVLKDFNGN
+329 KLSADKLTLTDFDGNEVLPK
-344 QVEPDYLEVDWEL
+344 YLTVDWEL
-357 NNAGKNGYPFYMEK
+357 NSAGKNGYPFYMEK
-371 EIMEQPDAIERTIT
+371 EIMEQPEAIENTIR
-385 NRITSGMP
+385 NRIVGGMP

-401 DEIFTQCERVNI
+401 DTLFTECEHICIV
-413 IACGTAMHAGL
+413 ACGTAMHAGL
-424 VAQALIKSILHMHID
+424 VAQALVKSILHMHIE
-439 VDMASEFMY
+439 VQMASEFMY
-448 SDPVIDEKSLVIAVS
+448 SDPVIDEKTLVIAVS

-474 VKYAKKRGA
+474 VKYAKNRGA
-483 KCLSIINV
+483 KCLAIINV

-524 AVFYLIVAKMA
+524 AVFYLIVARMA
-535 QLRGVFSQEETQS
+535 HSRGVFDDAQTQS
-548 FIRELQ
+548 FVRELQ
-554 RTPDVMKKVLEGRQE
+554 RTPEVMKKVLERRRD
-569 IHKLANKVLEAKD
+569 IHVVAKKVLGAKD

-628 DTPVVAAVTQEK
+628 DTPVVATVTQEK
-640 LMSKELSNIKEVRS
+640 LMSKELSNFKEVKS
-654 RGASCSLSRKVLQKI
+654 RGADVVVFIKESIVGDLAKEYEIFTLPDMQDEFMVLPASVALQLLAYYVSSDKGFDVDKPRNLAKVV
-669 STVHMIPSICRICRM
+669 TVE
-684 NLW
+684 

>member
-1 MKTVFMFSGQGAQYA
+1 
-16 GMGKDLYENYAVA
+16 
-29 KEVFDRA
+29 
-36 DEVLGYSIK
+36 
-45 DICFSDEEK
+45 
-54 LGLTEFTQPAILTMS
+54 
-69 IAAMKVLQ
+69 
-77 ENGINADM
+77 
-85 TAGLSLG
+85 
-92 EYSALVASGA
+92 
-102 MKFEEAVALVQKR
+102 
-115 GKFMCGIIGY
+115 MCGIIGY
-125 TGSEDVKGVLLDA
+125 TGSEDVRDVLLDA

-151 IALAD
+151 IALRD
-156 TGLKQTKVYKC
+156 EESGKTEVRKC
-167 AGRVKDLRAICESEK
+167 AGRVSDLRAICASEK
-182 LITECGI
+182 VVSQCGI

-196 HGGVNDTNAH
+196 HGGVNDCNAH

-228 ADYELESVLKSET
+228 ADYDLADTLKSET

-248 LLNKFYT
+248 LLNRFYE
-255 GDPDEAI
+255 GKPEEAI

-281 HQGEIYS
+281 QKDVIYS
-288 VRNVSPIVATL
+288 TRNVSPIVATI

-329 KLAKDAIVLKDFNGN
+329 KLSADKLTLTDFEGNEVLPK
-344 QVEPDYLEVDWEL
+344 YLTVDWEL
-357 NNAGKNGYPFYMEK
+357 NSAGKNGYPFYMEK
-371 EIMEQPDAIERTIT
+371 EIMEQPEAIENTIR
-385 NRITSGMP
+385 NRIVGGMP

-401 DEIFTQCERVNI
+401 DTLFTECEHICIV
-413 IACGTAMHAGL
+413 ACGTAMHAGL
-424 VAQALIKSILHMHID
+424 VAQALVKSILHMHIE
-439 VDMASEFMY
+439 VQMASEFMY
-448 SDPVIDEKSLVIAVS
+448 SDPVIDEKTLVIAVS

-474 VKYAKKRGA
+474 MKYAKNRGA
-483 KCLSIINV
+483 KCLAIINV

-524 AVFYLIVAKMA
+524 AVFYLIVARMA
-535 QLRGVFSQEETQS
+535 HSRGVFDDAQTQS
-548 FIRELQ
+548 FVRELQ
-554 RTPDVMKKVLEGRQE
+554 RTPEVMKKVLERRRD
-569 IHKLANKVLEAKD
+569 IHVVAKKVLGAKD

-628 DTPVVAAVTQEK
+628 DTPVVATVTQEK
-640 LMSKELSNIKEVRS
+640 LMSKELSNIKEVKS
-654 RGASCSLSRKVLQKI
+654 RGADVVVFIKESIVGDLAKEYEIFTLPDMQDEFMVLPASVALQLLAYYVSSDKGFDVDKPRNLAKVV
-669 STVHMIPSICRICRM
+669 TVE
-684 NLW
+684 

>member
-1 MKTVFMFSGQGAQYA
+1 
-16 GMGKDLYENYAVA
+16 
-29 KEVFDRA
+29 
-36 DEVLGYSIK
+36 
-45 DICFSDEEK
+45 
-54 LGLTEFTQPAILTMS
+54 
-69 IAAMKVLQ
+69 
-77 ENGINADM
+77 
-85 TAGLSLG
+85 
-92 EYSALVASGA
+92 
-102 MKFEEAVALVQKR
+102 
-115 GKFMCGIIGY
+115 MCGIIGY
-125 TGSEDVKGVLLDA
+125 TGSEDVREVLLDA

-151 IALAD
+151 IALRD
-156 TGLKQTKVYKC
+156 EESGKTEVRKC
-167 AGRVKDLRAICESEK
+167 AGRVSDLRAICMSEK
-182 LITECGI
+182 VVSQCGI

-196 HGGVNDTNAH
+196 HGGVNDCNAH

-220 IENYRELI
+220 SENYRELI
-228 ADYELESVLKSET
+228 ADYDLADTLKSET

-248 LLNKFYT
+248 LLNRFYE
-255 GDPDEAI
+255 GNPEEAI

-281 HQGEIYS
+281 QKDVIYS
-288 VRNVSPIVATL
+288 TRNVSPIVATI

-329 KLAKDAIVLKDFNGN
+329 KLSADKLTLTDFDGNEVLPK
-344 QVEPDYLEVDWEL
+344 YLTVDWEL
-357 NNAGKNGYPFYMEK
+357 NSAGKNGYPFYMEK
-371 EIMEQPDAIERTIT
+371 EIMEQPEAIENTIR
-385 NRITSGMP
+385 NRIVGGMP

-401 DEIFTQCERVNI
+401 DTLFTECEHICIV
-413 IACGTAMHAGL
+413 ACGTAMHAGL
-424 VAQALIKSILHMHID
+424 VAQALVKSILHMHIE
-439 VDMASEFMY
+439 VQMASEFMY
-448 SDPVIDEKSLVIAVS
+448 SDPVIDEKTLVIAVS

-474 VKYAKKRGA
+474 VKYAKNRGA
-483 KCLSIINV
+483 KCLAIINV

-524 AVFYLIVAKMA
+524 AVFYLIVARMA
-535 QLRGVFSQEETQS
+535 HSRGVFDDAQTQS
-548 FIRELQ
+548 FVRELQ
-554 RTPDVMKKVLEGRQE
+554 RTPEVMKKVLERRRD
-569 IHKLANKVLEAKD
+569 IHVVAKKVLGAKD

-628 DTPVVAAVTQEK
+628 DTPVVATVTQEK
-640 LMSKELSNIKEVRS
+640 LMSKELSNIKEVKS
-654 RGASCSLSRKVLQKI
+654 RGADVVVFIKESIVGDLAKEYEIFTLPDMQDEFMVLPASVALQLLAYYVSSDKGFDVDKPRNLAKVV
-669 STVHMIPSICRICRM
+669 TVE
-684 NLW
+684 